1 MKPLSEV
8 LFIMVFLLVVIALIG
23 LQSYMGVLLQKCVE
37 NGPSNMTDAE
47 WYDWVQSEEHLMD
60 GEEDTV
66 LCGNSTGAGWVTFDS
81 LLTFYR
87 THFHFDLKEIFRPS
101 TVTKLLVLVT
111 AGRLTSFIRDA
122 NADLFSICDENY
134 TCLPD
139 IGENPSYGYTSYDN
153 MGLAL
158 LTSFQLLT
166 LDFWENTYNMIL
178 RASGTWNVIYFILVI
193 LLGPFYL
200 LNLLLAVVTMAYS
213 KEHEKQEEL
222 REMRKKAKERAR
234 NKALRR
240 MKQLERQNV
249 DRQGNE
255 GEDGRGSNLWAAT
268 ISSTRIGLGV
278 GISSRSDSGTT
289 SPQVTT
295 ELIESLVEKPS
306 NFEVTWH

>member
-1 MKPLSEV
+1 MSNFWLIIDFLSDIV
-8 LFIMVFLLVVIALIG
+8 
-23 LQSYMGVLLQKCVE
+23 
-37 NGPSNMTDAE
+37 
-47 WYDWVQSEEHLMD
+47 
-60 GEEDTV
+60 
-66 LCGNSTGAGWVTFDS
+66 S
-81 LLTFYR
+81 LWFEAK
-87 THFHFDLKEIFRPS
+87 FSAS
-101 TVTKLLVLVT
+101 TVTKLLALVI
-111 AGRLTSFIRDA
+111 AGRLVSSIRDA
-122 NADLFSICDENY
+122 NAALFSICDENY

-240 MKQLERQNV
+240 MKQLERQNI
-249 DRQGNE
+249 DKQGSE

-289 SPQVTT
+289 SPQVTIWLACCSVISKSPDT
-295 ELIESLVEKPS
+295 TYKAIKSENTLWLLMSKFYVTYINITMRLYLQSVELSRPNLI
-306 NFEVTWH
+306 

>member
-1 MKPLSEV
+1 
-8 LFIMVFLLVVIALIG
+8 
-23 LQSYMGVLLQKCVE
+23 
-37 NGPSNMTDAE
+37 
-47 WYDWVQSEEHLMD
+47 
-60 GEEDTV
+60 
-66 LCGNSTGAGWVTFDS
+66 
-81 LLTFYR
+81 
-87 THFHFDLKEIFRPS
+87 
-101 TVTKLLVLVT
+101 
-111 AGRLTSFIRDA
+111 
-122 NADLFSICDENY
+122 
-134 TCLPD
+134 
-139 IGENPSYGYTSYDN
+139 

-240 MKQLERQNV
+240 MKQLEKQNMNAGAGS
-249 DRQGNE
+249 D

-278 GISSRSDSGTT
+278 GISSRSDSGAG
-289 SPQVTT
+289 SPQVGFDMAGADT
-295 ELIESLVEKPS
+295 
-306 NFEVTWH
+306 

>member
-1 MKPLSEV
+1 M
-8 LFIMVFLLVVIALIG
+8 
-23 LQSYMGVLLQKCVE
+23 
-37 NGPSNMTDAE
+37 
-47 WYDWVQSEEHLMD
+47 
-60 GEEDTV
+60 
-66 LCGNSTGAGWVTFDS
+66 
-81 LLTFYR
+81 
-87 THFHFDLKEIFRPS
+87 
-101 TVTKLLVLVT
+101 
-111 AGRLTSFIRDA
+111 
-122 NADLFSICDENY
+122 
-134 TCLPD
+134 PD

-240 MKQLERQNV
+240 MKQLEKQNASAGAGS
-249 DRQGNE
+249 D

-278 GISSRSDSGTT
+278 GISSRSDSGAG
-289 SPQVTT
+289 SPQVSVSCERRRIRVVQ
-295 ELIESLVEKPS
+295 ELQQMPSDDGQPSKRETVQESAKSPVQEQPQSSSAASWSASPQDSFDEDESKFDFDSEEECLIVYRWRRQRG
-306 NFEVTWH
+306 NA